1 MADQSSSETRTAL
14 FRLPMMTI
22 GWWDSAVSSINRYR
36 LLRAS
41 VAVIPVMTHLLCVQ
55 LATKCT
61 LLSTYVKASVSHN
74 APQHARLW
82 NGGEAAMEKMSPC
95 LRWLCAVSDVREP
108 LGMLYNFF
116 RQVDIKVRPIEVAWR
131 LFLNVHNCA
140 DRLLL
145 KPGKTVVG
153 HEKLSVVRQ
162 KPHAM
167 RRNVRHLNCRSA
179 VSKR

>member
-1 MADQSSSETRTAL
+1 MNTAI
-14 FRLPMMTI
+14 MI
-22 GWWDSAVSSINRYR
+22 
-36 LLRAS
+36 
-41 VAVIPVMTHLLCVQ
+41 
-55 LATKCT
+55 
-61 LLSTYVKASVSHN
+61 STTTAKPISVSAPPDNFLAIDQFIILHN

-82 NGGEAAMEKMSPC
+82 NGGEAAMEKTSPC

-153 HEKLSVVRQ
+153 HKKLSVVRQ